1 MFNKKKTFLLIIT
14 LLCCLFMSACQK
26 SEEERAKEEEA
37 SLDAVSASID
47 GMVTSITGEQ
57 ITIRTSD
64 GDSISFN
71 MKKAELDCN
80 SGIIPGNDVTLIYVG
95 SRQGSDTSNVRL
107 RKIITTDDNSA
118 LLADKISGTSDT
130 LQSKTEN
137 KRTQPGYDI
146 PKSNVE
152 VEEKTETVYAMYNVN
167 VRADASEDAEIL
179 GTLSEDKK
187 ITRTGICENGWSRVA
202 YEGKTGYIWGEYLSD

>member
-1 MFNKKKTFLLIIT
+1 MQN
-14 LLCCLFMSACQK
+14 
-26 SEEERAKEEEA
+26 
-37 SLDAVSASID
+37 
-47 GMVTSITGEQ
+47 
-57 ITIRTSD
+57 
-64 GDSISFN
+64 
-71 MKKAELDCN
+71 
-80 SGIIPGNDVTLIYVG
+80 
-95 SRQGSDTSNVRL
+95 
-107 RKIITTDDNSA
+107 
-118 LLADKISGTSDT
+118 
-130 LQSKTEN
+130 KTEN

-179 GTLSEDKK
+179 GTLSEDEK